1 MSISDRIKIAL
12 DIRGLQMKDLA
23 IKAGIPFSTLS
34 DIMSGKRK
42 KLDIQKARDISK
54 ALNCSLDYLVGED
67 CHYQDDIDTG
77 HFYSSALKY
86 ERERCNFSLEDLS
99 SETKIPASLLEA
111 YEEGLTPISEFLLKE
126 ICDVYGKSINQFL
139 FDNDIYDEE
148 VPEIFD
154 RDVDR
159 YEAFKKARDEDGLRD
174 TYAMQSSAPALGDL
188 PTLTQRD
195 ERQIAK
201 DLEDMLHSLKGSAA
215 MGELEDEEDMELL
228 KASLLQAMTLSKRI
242 AKKKFTPKKYRK

>member
-12 DIRGLQMKDLA
+12 DIRHLQMKDLA
-23 IKAGIPFSTLS
+23 IKTGIPFSTLS
-34 DIMSGKRK
+34 DIMTEKRK
-42 KLDIQKARDISK
+42 KMDVQKARDICK
-54 ALNCSLDYLVGED
+54 ALGCSLDYLVGED
-67 CHYQDDIDTG
+67 LNYQDDEW
-77 HFYSSALKY
+77 HFYSSALKD
-86 ERERCNFSLEDLS
+86 ERERANLSLKDLS
-99 SETKIPASLLEA
+99 AETKIPVKILKE
-111 YEEGLTPISEFLLKE
+111 YEEGLSPISEFLLKE
-126 ICDVYGKSINQFL
+126 ICEVYGKTIPQFL
-139 FDNDIYDEE
+139 LENDLYDDVIPE
-148 VPEIFD
+148 VFNG
-154 RDVDR
+154 DVDH

-174 TYAMQSSAPALGDL
+174 TYAMQASAPASNEL
-188 PTLTQRD
+188 PALTQRD